1 MGEPIPTEDCRESL
15 TGIGD
20 AEFAEIEG
28 IYPLIYQDLRQ
39 LAEQRM
45 RQERRNHTMQP
56 TALVN
61 EVYLKL
67 SDQSQAKI
75 KSKTHVIALA
85 SVAMQRI
92 LCDSGRARRA
102 EKRGGGWNR
111 VDLDAVDEGESED
124 RMNEA
129 MADAILALSEVDG
142 RKAAV
147 VRLRFLGGLTTV
159 QIAEVLGVARS
170 TVDADWAAARIWI
183 TEYLETV

>member
-1 MGEPIPTEDCRESL
+1 MAEPIPTADCRETL
-15 TGIGD
+15 TGLGD

-28 IYPLIYQDLRQ
+28 IYPKIYDELRQ
-39 LAEQRM
+39 LAERRM

-67 SDQSQAKI
+67 SEQSRARI

-92 LCDSGRARRA
+92 LCDSGRARKSD
-102 EKRGGGWNR
+102 KRGGGWNR
-111 VDLDAVDEGESED
+111 VEFEGVEGNDSDD

-129 MADAILALSEVDG
+129 MADAIAFFAKD
-142 RKAAV
+142 RKALVAAGQAAHKRMASAFSMSALAD
-147 VRLRFLGGLTTV
+147 RLDLLITTTS
-159 QIAEVLGVARS
+159 QLPAAGRS
-170 TVDADWAAARIWI
+170 
-183 TEYLETV
+183 